1 MRGSSNSSISFYF
14 RRPSLVSC
22 VVLVEG
28 GERVGVLDAAVGVD
42 IGGVVGGGIGR
53 GGHGGAEGRRGVGA
67 ARAVLAVGGAQVG
80 LWRKKALPYKYA
92 QRCKWA
98 NLKTIPSKSIQCIKL
113 KCFLLFNNMW
123 KLHQKLLE

>member
-1 MRGSSNSSISFYF
+1 MSG
-14 RRPSLVSC
+14 

-67 ARAVLAVGGAQVG
+67 ASAVLPVGGAQVG
-80 LWRKKALPYKYA
+80 LGKKALPYKYA

-98 NLKTIPSKSIQCIKL
+98 NLETILSNASSSS
-113 KCFLLFNNMW
+113 N
-123 KLHQKLLE
+123 